1 MAHILAHTDEK
12 PVPIRFVSVEMTANK
27 KIIEQLGVKKFPFL
41 QIYRNGECVTS
52 FGTGAAHNF
61 QRIVKGTVDQKLN
74 MPLEEWDAF
83 RAEFKDEI
91 ANSLENLE
99 LLRIHSAIANDC
111 NIEVNDA
118 SVSP

>member
-1 MAHILAHTDEK
+1 MAHMLAGTDT
-12 PVPIRFVSVEMTANK
+12 PVPIRFVSVEMTMNK

-74 MPLEEWDAF
+74 MPLEEWEAF
-83 RAEFKDEI
+83 RAEFKNEI
-91 ANSLENLE
+91 AGGLENLE
-99 LLRIHSAIANDC
+99 LLRLHSAITSDC
-111 NIEVNDA
+111 DREVKDTG
-118 SVSP
+118 VSP

>member
-1 MAHILAHTDEK
+1 
-12 PVPIRFVSVEMTANK
+12 
-27 KIIEQLGVKKFPFL
+27 
-41 QIYRNGECVTS
+41 
-52 FGTGAAHNF
+52 
-61 QRIVKGTVDQKLN
+61 

-91 ANSLENLE
+91 ANGLENLE